1 MISDL
6 HHYAN
11 VVLDCLEIDGYEARI
26 AGGAVRDIVMGIEPK
41 DFDIATT
48 ATPEQVIKGFKQRGF
63 KVIETGLQ
71 HGTVTV
77 VFEIVDLDENGLE
90 IDQSFAFEVTTLRLD
105 KKTDGRHA
113 EVEFITDWKAD
124 AARRDFTMNAMYM
137 NKEGDIFDY
146 FGGHEDIVAKRVRFV
161 GNAEDRIKEDYL
173 RIMRYYRFMTKF
185 EGVINF
191 NHTDLDIIEKNWE
204 GLKQVSG
211 ERIWSEL
218 KQILKSD
225 RYYTVLGSLLNRFGN
240 KLFGATNIAY
250 MPDSHYMVRFL
261 GMFSNVE
268 IAERKLSEFFKG
280 STEEAWHIQ
289 AYGRL
294 FQSNNYEMF
303 KLYRTYPEIVMNV
316 LPSVTTDRAKNFLTY
331 LHYYPNWQFPYTG
344 KDLLGE
350 GFKTGSELGKELEK
364 RNREWAERQF

>member
-1 MISDL
+1 MISTI
-6 HHYAN
+6 HYYAN
-11 VVLDCLEIDGYEARI
+11 IALGCLEENGYEARI

-77 VFEIVDLDENGLE
+77 VIEIRDPGPAA
-90 IDQSFAFEVTTLRLD
+90 IDQSFAYEVTTLRLD

-146 FGGHEDIVAKRVRFV
+146 FDGHDDIVAKRVRFV

-173 RIMRYYRFMTKF
+173 RIMRYFRFLTKF
-185 EGVINF
+185 DGVINF
-191 NHTDLDIIEKNWE
+191 NIADLAVIEKNWE

-225 RYYTVLGSLLNRFGN
+225 RYYTVMGSLLNRFGD

-289 AYGRL
+289 AFARL
-294 FQSNNYEMF
+294 FQTNNNYDMF
-303 KLYRTYPEIVMNV
+303 KIYRNYPEIVKNV
-316 LPSVTTDRAKNFLTY
+316 LPSITTVRAKNFQTY
-331 LHYYPNWQFPYTG
+331 IEINPNWQFPFKGT
-344 KDLLGE
+344 DLLAE
-350 GFKTGSELGKELEK
+350 GFRTGQALGSELEK